1 MDCLQSPYALV
12 DIPLFTVYI
21 AFSLLSVQGIL
32 FTEFVLYSEFNISS
46 TVNDTKIINEIQ
58 TLTADWTTI
67 FLVCQALPAIFVT
80 LYVSTRSDRVGR
92 KITMVV
98 STSGYLVTAVNYLF
112 VYLYALPIEY
122 LLIGNLAIGFTGT
135 TFLFR
140 SGASSYVSDLLS
152 NDRLTFRMSVL
163 LGVTILSVG
172 CGQIV
177 FSTWI
182 EAKGFLQPFVFTISA
197 LTFTNFY
204 IIFLM
209 QESLD
214 KTNRQQNVLFK
225 DILSDMVN
233 VVVSNKH
240 NRRTIVLLL
249 LLSRVSYSTLINGIF
264 HALQL
269 YCIGPPLY
277 MSTSST
283 GYFTACYSVSNAFGM
298 LFITKALQRYC
309 NISDYALFYLGSLS
323 AMASSLVIA
332 AATSDTV
339 IYLSVPL
346 AVLAILPKAIVEAQ
360 LSKLVEKNEKGA
372 IFAQAGVLDNLGF
385 LLGPIW
391 IGVTYS
397 ATVETIPGLI
407 FYIMFAGALVNML
420 LVIYIQYKFGSIEE
434 ALAKSFKSDEE
445 YICGSEETH
454 LLQTSSIMKY

>member
-12 DIPLFTVYI
+12 DIPLFTIYL
-21 AFSLLSVQGIL
+21 AYSLLSVQGIL

-58 TLTADWTTI
+58 MLTADWTTI
-67 FLVCQALPAIFVT
+67 FLVCQALPAIFAT
-80 LYVSTRSDRVGR
+80 LYFLTRSDRVGR
-92 KITMVV
+92 KITIVL
-98 STSGYLVTAVNYLF
+98 STSGYLVTAINYLF
-112 VYLYALPIEY
+112 VYVYTLPIEY

-163 LGVTILSVG
+163 LGVTLLSVG

-182 EAKGFLQPFVFTISA
+182 EATGFLQPFVFTISA
-197 LTFTNFY
+197 LTFTIFY

-214 KTNRQQNVLFK
+214 KSNLQQNVLFK

-233 VVVSNKH
+233 VVVSNKN
-240 NRRTIVLLL
+240 NRRKIVHLL

-277 MSTSST
+277 MSTNST
-283 GYFTACYSVSNAFGM
+283 GYFTAGYSVSNAFGKVN
-298 LFITKALQRYC
+298 FF
-309 NISDYALFYLGSLS
+309 FY
-323 AMASSLVIA
+323 
-332 AATSDTV
+332 T
-339 IYLSVPL
+339 
-346 AVLAILPKAIVEAQ
+346 
-360 LSKLVEKNEKGA
+360 
-372 IFAQAGVLDNLGF
+372 
-385 LLGPIW
+385 
-391 IGVTYS
+391 
-397 ATVETIPGLI
+397 
-407 FYIMFAGALVNML
+407 
-420 LVIYIQYKFGSIEE
+420 
-434 ALAKSFKSDEE
+434 
-445 YICGSEETH
+445 
-454 LLQTSSIMKY
+454 